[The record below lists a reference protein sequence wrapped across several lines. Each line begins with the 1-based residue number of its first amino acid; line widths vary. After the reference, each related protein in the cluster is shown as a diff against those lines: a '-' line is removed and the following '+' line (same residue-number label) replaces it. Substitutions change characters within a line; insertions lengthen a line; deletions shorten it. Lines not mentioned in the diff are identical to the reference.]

1 MTVTTAKPKSN
12 QNNEWHLQDN
22 RGGNNFP
29 YVRIKKW
36 LDVAKNVTMSS
47 LSTKALVDG
56 DTIILKYLTAD
67 VLQKSMQFKSK
78 SKKELS
84 DLQQKYVEWISQMD
98 K

>member
-1 MTVTTAKPKSN
+1 
-12 QNNEWHLQDN
+12 
-22 RGGNNFP
+22 
-29 YVRIKKW
+29 
-36 LDVAKNVTMSS
+36 MSS

-67 VLQKSMQFKSK
+67 VLQNTMQFKSK

>member
-1 MTVTTAKPKSN
+1 
-12 QNNEWHLQDN
+12 
-22 RGGNNFP
+22 
-29 YVRIKKW
+29 

-47 LSTKALVDG
+47 LSTKSLVDG

>member
-1 MTVTTAKPKSN
+1 M
-12 QNNEWHLQDN
+12 
-22 RGGNNFP
+22 
-29 YVRIKKW
+29 
-36 LDVAKNVTMSS
+36 DVAKNVTMSS

-67 VLQKSMQFKSK
+67 VLQNTMQFKSK